1 MLIVP
6 QRQQQQQQQN
16 SQNNSLML
24 HYKIPP
30 KYRSITVSSK
40 SFLPT
45 VAKLIQDAKMMAFT
59 SDIALKL

>member
-1 MLIVP
+1 
-6 QRQQQQQQQN
+6 
-16 SQNNSLML
+16 ML